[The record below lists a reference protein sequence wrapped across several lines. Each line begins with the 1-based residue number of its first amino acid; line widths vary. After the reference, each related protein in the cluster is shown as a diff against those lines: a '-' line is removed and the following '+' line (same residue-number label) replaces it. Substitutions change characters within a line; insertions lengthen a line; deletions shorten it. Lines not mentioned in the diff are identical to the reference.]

1 MFDRHYFLGKS
12 VEITLLVHIQIKF
25 AHIFTFPLL
34 QMFTILSRTLQQNEI
49 TFSHRQ
55 LTESPVSNIPDLLVS
70 YEYIP
75 AQVCILDV
83 RRGGR
88 WVKMFFFRAKK
99 RITGWCF
106 SIQIQA
112 SPEKSS
118 VRYEL
123 LVCPLFHWGLYHQC
137 WVLCKLKFLHSH
149 SFLRFFVPC
158 IAHLMK

>member
-1 MFDRHYFLGKS
+1 M
-12 VEITLLVHIQIKF
+12 EITLLVHIQIKF

-75 AQVCILDV
+75 APVCILDV

-88 WVKMFFFRAKK
+88 
-99 RITGWCF
+99 
-106 SIQIQA
+106 
-112 SPEKSS
+112 
-118 VRYEL
+118 
-123 LVCPLFHWGLYHQC
+123 
-137 WVLCKLKFLHSH
+137 
-149 SFLRFFVPC
+149 
-158 IAHLMK
+158 